1 MNDLKRIAGLLA
13 VAVLLVGCAT
23 GSADE
28 SAAPT
33 AVPVTLF
40 APPTPIPLAKA
51 KPQTPVPAPLVAQ
64 APATEVANM
73 VAESTALPATPEPL
87 ATDPPVAAPQS
98 APQSAPQAAP
108 ANPTPAQAEARPLS
122 DSNYFNVRSAPN
134 LQASV
139 LARVSAGGFV
149 RVVGRNSAGD
159 WYAVEYTPGAIGYV
173 SSSAASV
180 LGDVSLLP
188 VMEPVAPVAAAPAA
202 AAAAVQ
208 SEAKSAAPA
217 MQASTASGCPASSG
231 NSYDLIPRD
240 SGPADRPDREHGD
253 LNLAL
258 RSYSPASESPA
269 LVGYNGG
276 TDPDAP
282 QFSGVFVAARMAAPV
297 SAYRVNLWRF
307 ESNQCSGA
315 ANGCRGPSDN
325 TWPVTLLGLAATPG
339 EALAIPS
346 RNALVYSNA
355 NAMVLYADERRLTL
369 GYTRQDTI
377 AAGYAVYLENICVDP
392 NLLALY
398 RAQVGPDGYR
408 ASDRLPGLRN
418 GQPLGTAASG
428 EVIVGVR
435 DNASWMDPRSRK
447 DWWQR

>member
-1 MNDLKRIAGLLA
+1 MAGLFA
-13 VAVLLVGCAT
+13 VAALLVGCAT

-28 SAAPT
+28 QAAPT

-40 APPTPIPLAKA
+40 APPTPIPLAKPKA
-51 KPQTPVPAPLVAQ
+51 ETPIPAPFIAQ
-64 APATEVANM
+64 IPATEVAN
-73 VAESTALPATPEPL
+73 VVTEPTALQATAEPL
-87 ATDPPVAAPQS
+87 ATEVLI
-98 APQSAPQAAP
+98 AP
-108 ANPTPAQAEARPLS
+108 AESVPAVPTPAQPEARPLAG
-122 DSNYFNVRSAPN
+122 SNYFNVRSAPS

-159 WYAVEYTPGAIGYV
+159 WYAVEYSAGAVGYV

-180 LGDVSLLP
+180 LGDVSQLP
-188 VMEPVAPVAAAPAA
+188 VMEPVAAV
-202 AAAAVQ
+202 AAVQ
-208 SEAKSAAPA
+208 SEAKAVAQAVPAAPA
-217 MQASTASGCPASSG
+217 MQAAAAPAAQVPAASGCPISSG
-231 NSYDLIPRD
+231 NGYDLIPRD

-258 RSYSPASESPA
+258 RGYSPASESPA

-282 QFSGVFVAARMAAPV
+282 QFSGVFVAARMVAPV

-307 ESNQCSGA
+307 ESNQCNGA
-315 ANGCRGPSDN
+315 ANGCRGSSDN

-339 EALAIPS
+339 EALSIPS
-346 RNALVYSNA
+346 RDALVYANA

-408 ASDRLPGLRN
+408 ASANLPSLRN
-418 GQPLGTAASG
+418 GQPLGTAAGG